1 MNTDLPSRNPR
12 LMNAEMRASHRLASA
27 TAILFLLLLWMP
39 VVLLGHSAVISGERY
54 WWLGDDAMI
63 SMRYA
68 HNLANGQGFV
78 WNPGERVEGYSNF
91 LWTLYMAAVHLLPV
105 PISKISIVI
114 LITDLLLAAAI
125 IPYLVR
131 LIQLLGGG
139 TAVIVATLTAY
150 VLNSNLLFWT
160 ASGFEV
166 LFLSFLFLFAMVR
179 ILEEARQNQPRLPTF
194 FVVAALSLVR
204 ADSAILSGL
213 LYALALLLYKQQRR
227 KILLFSAISLIMPIL
242 HELFRIIYYHDILPN
257 TAYLKVTNWNG
268 RISYGLVYV
277 GEFIRQYRFL
287 LAFGLMGTL
296 LAGKYLQ
303 RVLALVFLFYSA
315 YIAYVGGDAFRDFRF
330 FIPVLPLLFI
340 LSFLSIYQLFSKN
353 SVRIAFLLLAV
364 ATTPLV
370 VPDYREALLPANS
383 EIGNIRIALLL
394 KQNTAPSAKVADFW
408 AGQVFYFSERPA
420 IDLLGKSDRYIAR
433 LTARP
438 EAAKPGH
445 NKYDFDYSLGTL
457 RADYVIAM
465 FRLPVNRNEMIRK
478 ARGDLAFTG
487 QLYLNPTFQQHC
499 FENPVLAET
508 WRTIFVCDW
517 SPELEKRKNWQPLPE

>member
-1 MNTDLPSRNPR
+1 MTFNQP
-12 LMNAEMRASHRLASA
+12 ASSYRYLTTVAA
-27 TAILFLLLLWMP
+27 LILLLLWGP
-39 VVLLGHSAVISGERY
+39 AVILGHGAVIAGERY

-68 HNLANGQGFV
+68 HNFANGHGLV

-91 LWTLYMAAVHLLPV
+91 LWTLYMSAIHLLPI
-105 PISKISIVI
+105 PTSKISIVV

-131 LIQLLGGG
+131 LLRLLGGG
-139 TAVIVATLTAY
+139 TAVIVATLAAY
-150 VLNSNLLFWT
+150 ILNSNLLFWT

-166 LFLSFLFLFAMVR
+166 LFLSFLLLFALVR
-179 ILEEARQNQPRLPTF
+179 ILEEARQNQPRLLTF

-213 LYALALLLYKQQRR
+213 LYALALLIYKKQHR
-227 KILLFSAISLIMPIL
+227 KVFFFVAISLILPL
-242 HELFRIIYYHDILPN
+242 AHEVFRILYYHDILPN

-268 RISYGLVYV
+268 RFSYGLEYV
-277 GEFIRQYRFL
+277 GNFIRQYLFL
-287 LAFGLMGTL
+287 LAFGLIGAL
-296 LAGKYLQ
+296 LAGKYLE
-303 RVLALVFLFYSA
+303 RALALVFLLYSA

-330 FIPVLPLLFI
+330 FIPVLPLLFV
-340 LSFLSIYQLFSKN
+340 LSFLSIHRLFSKN
-353 SVRIAFLLLAV
+353 SVRVAFLVFAV

-370 VPDYREALLPANS
+370 LSGYRAALLPANS

-394 KQNTAPSAKVADFW
+394 KQNTSPSAKVADFW

-420 IDLLGKSDRYIAR
+420 IDLLGKSDAHIAR
-433 LTARP
+433 LAARP

-457 RADYVIAM
+457 RTDYVVAM
-465 FRLPVNRNEMIRK
+465 FRLPVNRNDMVRRS
-478 ARGDLAFTG
+478 RGDLAFTG

-499 FENPVLAET
+499 FGNPVSVET

-517 SPELEKRKNWQPLPE
+517 SPELEKRNHWQPLAE